1 MVCWGVSGAVGGFI
15 APVPLTPR
23 TRTLEPSN
31 YVVPCESHVTYGQ
44 IFRQLMQ
51 NLDISI
57 VYIDSVSSKQVFYLA
72 MKIISK
78 ILLPSLH
85 ASLQNVSHINLP
97 RLFWWKL

>member
-57 VYIDSVSSKQVFYLA
+57 VYIDSVISKQVFYLA
-72 MKIISK
+72 VKIISQ
-78 ILLPSLH
+78 ILVSSLQ
-85 ASLQNVSHINLP
+85 ASLQNVSHISLP
-97 RLFWWKL
+97 R